1 VNLLPTR
8 IETMPIDYEGRVFH
22 SISNS
27 SNGEVSSATHF
38 HYHQQER
45 VVWAAYGGGEIALGT
60 LIAKVNEDDSLDMRY
75 QHLNVRGEFMS
86 GECHS
91 TPEVLP
97 DGRICLHEK
106 WQWTT
111 GDRSSGESVIEE
123 VRS

>member
-1 VNLLPTR
+1 
-8 IETMPIDYEGRVFH
+8 MAIDYEGRVFH
-22 SISNS
+22 SVSNS
-27 SNGEVSSATHF
+27 SNGEVSSTTHF

-75 QHLNVRGEFMS
+75 QHLNVRGEFMA
-86 GECHS
+86 GECRS

-97 DGRICLHEK
+97 DGRIRLHEK

-111 GDRSSGESVIEE
+111 GDRSSGDSVIEE
-123 VRS
+123 VAPRH

>member
-1 VNLLPTR
+1 
-8 IETMPIDYEGRVFH
+8 MPIDYEGRVFR

-75 QHLNVRGEFMS
+75 QHLNVRGEFMAS
-86 GECHS
+86 A
-91 TPEVLP
+91 TPRRRSCPMAGSVCMR
-97 DGRICLHEK
+97 DGNGQPATARVAN
-106 WQWTT
+106 
-111 GDRSSGESVIEE
+111 R
-123 VRS
+123 

>member
-1 VNLLPTR
+1 
-8 IETMPIDYEGRVFH
+8 MPIDYEGRVFR
-22 SISNS
+22 SLSNS
-27 SNGEVSSATHF
+27 DNGEVSAATHF

-45 VVWAAYGGGEIALGT
+45 VVWAAYGGGDIALGT

-91 TPEVLP
+91 IPEVLP
-97 DGRICLHEK
+97 DGRIRLHEK

-111 GDRSSGESVIEE
+111 GDRSRGESVIEE
-123 VRS
+123 VLAGQ